1 MWTIS
6 RHTGAGTRALTG
18 GQVRGERRRVRCADA
33 EVRRAMSGVVENG
46 DGKPVDP
53 SLEGVRKPCR
63 VTDMLTL

>member
-18 GQVRGERRRVRCADA
+18 GRCAASGGGRDDA

-53 SLEGVRKPCR
+53 SLEGVRKPGR
-63 VTDMLTL
+63 VTDILTFVG

>member
-1 MWTIS
+1 M
-6 RHTGAGTRALTG
+6 
-18 GQVRGERRRVRCADA
+18 RGERRRARCADA
-33 EVRRAMSGVVENG
+33 MRRAMSGVVENG